1 MKVDILL
8 RYGNHPNIVSL
19 FRVYEDVSTAS
30 VYLVMEYCHGGEL
43 LDRILSVEFTEMES
57 AAVMRTVVSAVSYL
71 HDHGVVHRDLK
82 PSNLLYACISQTPDS
97 LRLCDLGFAKQL
109 RADNGLLM
117 TPCYTANF
125 VAPEVLKRQGY
136 DLACDI
142 WSLGVLTYITLSG
155 RTPFASTSN
164 DEPEMILQR
173 IGSGQIDLTSGRW
186 ALISMEAKELI
197 THMMHIVPAKRPTAA
212 QILRHSWIVR
222 QSQAFDAKAA
232 AGGRCNVVPASSSS
246 TQSQNAHMSKDIN
259 DIRGAVNATFR
270 AISSPRAINS
280 GVGPVIMS
288 ELARRRRRAAD
299 KHTN

>member
-1 MKVDILL
+1 
-8 RYGNHPNIVSL
+8 
-19 FRVYEDVSTAS
+19 
-30 VYLVMEYCHGGEL
+30 MEYCHGGEL
-43 LDRILSVEFTEMES
+43 LDRILNVEFTEMEA

-82 PSNLLYACISQTPDS
+82 PSNLLYACISQKPDS

-142 WSLGVLTYITLSG
+142 WSLGVLLYITLSG

-173 IGSGQIDLTSGRW
+173 IGSGQIDLTNGRW
-186 ALISMEAKELI
+186 AIISLEAKELI
-197 THMMHIVPAKRPTAA
+197 THMMHIVPGKRPTAA

-222 QSQAFDAKAA
+222 QTQAFESKGIV
-232 AGGRCNVVPASSSS
+232 GGQSGVMPQGTMQIPNVP
-246 TQSQNAHMSKDIN
+246 MSKDIN

-270 AISSPRAINS
+270 AISSPRAINA

-288 ELARRRRRAAD
+288 ELARRRRRGAE
-299 KHTN
+299 KHIN